1 MSGNISITVS
11 VTNPTAHSEDAT
23 VDLVEPKFGID
34 GKLILPPDFFVYG
47 KKRLPFDAARKWE
60 KFIPS
65 IVPGSY
71 PQSITGLIDYV
82 EDMYNEILDI
92 GKTTYKKEVLRSFNE
107 AGYKRSFNH
116 QKLSKFEHV
125 GELFADKHYPKQKL
139 LCDS

>member
-1 MSGNISITVS
+1 MSTNVSIDGDNNTVS

-23 VDLVEPKFGID
+23 VDLVEPKFSID

-65 IVPGSY
+65 IVLGSY

-82 EDMYNEILDI
+82 KDMYNEILDI
-92 GKTTYKKEVLRSFNE
+92 GKTTYKK
-107 AGYKRSFNH
+107 
-116 QKLSKFEHV
+116 
-125 GELFADKHYPKQKL
+125 
-139 LCDS
+139 